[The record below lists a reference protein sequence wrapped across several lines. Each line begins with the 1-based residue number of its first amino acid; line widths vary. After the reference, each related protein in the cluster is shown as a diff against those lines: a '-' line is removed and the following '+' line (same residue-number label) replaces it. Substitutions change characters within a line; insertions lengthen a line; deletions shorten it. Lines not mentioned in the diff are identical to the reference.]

1 MASETVFYFDVL
13 GFRHMAGGTAQTA
26 MTALSDLAELLRSPA
41 IAQQTEHWSHRYT
54 LSDSV
59 FLTHPDPAQ
68 SLRQAGDLVF
78 NLVSLNLTKDDPVL
92 VRGALAHG
100 EVRHLKGIFLSSEE
114 PANLV
119 GDAVVEA
126 VKLEQTAGL
135 KGPRIF
141 VPERLT
147 HTIAA
152 ADKALSEWQLRP
164 TSAPGVWEVLWVLP
178 SNPADFAQDELAVK
192 DLCDLALQLLKT
204 KGGHAEYG
212 AQYREFALLAAR
224 CIERVEKFANSGA
237 LTMTLPVAT
246 FLPVTA
252 VKEIGNTTSGL
263 PDEFMTQLLRLV
275 ESIGHA

>member
-13 GFRHMAGGTAQTA
+13 GFRQMAGGAAQSA
-26 MTALSDLAELLRSPA
+26 VAALSDLAELLRSPA
-41 IAQQTEHWSHRYT
+41 IAQQTEQWSHRYS

-59 FLTHPDPAQ
+59 FLTHPDPVQA
-68 SLRQAGDLVF
+68 LRQAGDLVF

-100 EVRHLKGIFLSSEE
+100 EVRHLQGIFLSSEE
-114 PANLV
+114 PANLL

-126 VKLEQTAGL
+126 VKLEHSIGL

-141 VPERLT
+141 LSERLA

-152 ADKALSEWQLRP
+152 ADKALAEWQLCP
-164 TSAPGVWEVLWVLP
+164 TAAPGVWEVLWLLP

-192 DLCDLALQLLKT
+192 DLCDLALQLLRT

-212 AQYREFALLAAR
+212 AQYREFALLAGR
-224 CIERVEKFANSGA
+224 CIERVEKFTKSGTVA
-237 LTMTLPVAT
+237 PTLPVAT
-246 FLPVTA
+246 FLPVVA
-252 VKEIGNTTSGL
+252 AREICDTTSGL
-263 PDEFMTQLLRLV
+263 PDEYVTQLLRLV
-275 ESIGHA
+275 ESIGHS

>member
-1 MASETVFYFDVL
+1 MASETGFYFDVL

-26 MTALSDLAELLRSPA
+26 MTALSDVAEMLRSPA
-41 IAQQTEHWSHRYT
+41 IAQHTEHWSHRYA

-68 SLRQAGDLVF
+68 SLRQAGDVVF
-78 NLVSLNLTKDDPVL
+78 TMVSVNLTTDDPVL

-100 EVRHLKGIFLSSEE
+100 EVRHVKGIFLRSKE

-141 VPERLT
+141 VPEPLA

-152 ADKALSEWQLRP
+152 ADRALADWQLRP

-178 SNPADFAQDELAVK
+178 STPADFAHDELAVK
-192 DLCDLALQLLKT
+192 DLCALALQLLKT

-212 AQYREFALLAAR
+212 AQYREFALLAGR
-224 CIERVEKFANSGA
+224 CIERVEQFTSRGA
-237 LTMTLPVAT
+237 LTTTIPLTT

-252 VKEIGNTTSGL
+252 VREIGNMTSGL
-263 PDEFMTQLLRLV
+263 PDEYMTQFLRLLD
-275 ESIGHA
+275 SIGRS